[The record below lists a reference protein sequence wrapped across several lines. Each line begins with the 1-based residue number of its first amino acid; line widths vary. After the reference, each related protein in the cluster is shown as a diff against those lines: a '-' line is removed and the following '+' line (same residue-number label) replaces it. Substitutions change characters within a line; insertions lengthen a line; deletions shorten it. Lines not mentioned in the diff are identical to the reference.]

1 MNPCR
6 RVRDGCRGPA
16 PSSKQRAGVLAAA
29 IAASA
34 ALALAGCG
42 GSSLSNT
49 ATAGGGG
56 SSSSAAGGDSSAGA
70 PPNSRGVTAGALQ
83 FARCMRAH
91 GISNFA
97 DPTNGGELTIP
108 PGDKN
113 SPAFKRA
120 SQACQSRLPGGG
132 PQSQRSDMS
141 HAQSLQLAK
150 CIRAHGV
157 PNFPDPNAS
166 GVIPPNAVNPNSPAM
181 KAALQ
186 ACQPAGAPPQAP

>member
-6 RVRDGCRGPA
+6 RVRDGARRPA
-16 PSSKQRAGVLAAA
+16 PSRKQRAGVLAAA
-29 IAASA
+29 FAASA
-34 ALALAGCG
+34 ALGLAGCG
-42 GSSLSNT
+42 GASPSNT
-49 ATAGGGG
+49 ATAGGGSG
-56 SSSSAAGGDSSAGA
+56 SSGAGGDSSAGA
-70 PPNSRGVTAGALQ
+70 PPNSQGVTAGALQ

-113 SPAFKRA
+113 SPAFKSA

-132 PQSQRSDMS
+132 PRGQRSDMS

-157 PNFPDPNAS
+157 PNFPDPNPS
-166 GVIPPNAVNPNSPAM
+166 GVIPPNTVNPNSPAM
-181 KAALQ
+181 KAALR
-186 ACQPAGAPPQAP
+186 ACQPAGGPPPAP

>member
-1 MNPCR
+1 MNPSR
-6 RVRDGCRGPA
+6 RVRDGSRGPS
-16 PSSKQRAGVLAAA
+16 PSRKQRAGVLAAA
-29 IAASA
+29 FAASA

-42 GSSLSNT
+42 GSSPSNT
-49 ATAGGGG
+49 ATAGGGSG
-56 SSSSAAGGDSSAGA
+56 SSGAGGDSSAGA

-108 PGDKN
+108 PDDKN
-113 SPAFKRA
+113 SPAFKSA
-120 SQACQSRLPGGG
+120 SQACQSRLQGGG
-132 PQSQRSDMS
+132 PQAQRSDMS

-166 GVIPPNAVNPNSPAM
+166 GVIPQSGINPNSPAM
-181 KAALQ
+181 KAALR
-186 ACQPAGAPPQAP
+186 ACQPAGGPPAAP